1 MDDKEPEFKEI
12 LDNISDGVYFVD
24 RERRITYWNKG
35 AEQITGYS
43 AGQVIGL
50 RCMDNLL
57 NHVTENGVQLCLNGC
72 PLHATIADGRK
83 RQAEVYLHHADGER
97 IPVMVRTSPIRD
109 KNNEIIGAVETFSD
123 NSLLHSIRHQVRR
136 LEDTTLLDHLT
147 GIGNRR
153 FMERHLEI
161 ALLEFQQH
169 HTPAGVLF
177 MDIDRFKAINDTY
190 GHENGDRVLRMVANT
205 LRHNLRVEDAIARWG
220 GEEFVALLAGV
231 DYNSLGRMAEK
242 LNTLIAASSLRIN
255 DSTVT
260 VTISVGGTIIL
271 PEDDSFQSL
280 IKRADQNMYKNKLA
294 NPNREPRIST
304 RTRKKKA

>member
-24 RERRITYWNKG
+24 RDRHITYWNKG

-57 NHVTENGVQLCLNGC
+57 NHVTENGIQLCLNGC
-72 PLHATIADGRK
+72 PLHATIADGKK
-83 RQAEVYLHHADGER
+83 RQAEVYLHDADGQR
-97 IPVMVRTSPIRD
+97 IPVMVHTSPIRD
-109 KNNEIIGAVETFSD
+109 ENNGVIGAVETFSD
-123 NSLLHSIRHQVRR
+123 NSLVHSFRHQVRR
-136 LEDTTLLDHLT
+136 LEDATLLDHLT

-153 FMERHLEI
+153 FIERRLEI

-169 HTPAGVLF
+169 HTPSGILF

-190 GHENGDRVLRMVANT
+190 GHDNGDRVLRMVANT
-205 LRHNLRVEDAIARWG
+205 IRHNLRVEDAIARWG
-220 GEEFVALLAGV
+220 GEEFVALLTGM
-231 DYNSLGRMAEK
+231 DYNDLGRMAEK
-242 LNTLIAASSLRIN
+242 LNTLIAASSLQIN
-255 DSTVT
+255 DSTVS

-271 PEDDSFQSL
+271 PEDDSIQSI

-294 NPNREPRIST
+294 SPNRKSGISN
-304 RTRKKKA
+304 RTRKKGA